1 MQKLPLELVILTKSY
16 HPNTAR
22 LLNEGSNLTYIS
34 TSKSPGAICS
44 RTFLFSPT
52 AGPERL

>member
-34 TSKSPGAICS
+34 TWKSPGAICS